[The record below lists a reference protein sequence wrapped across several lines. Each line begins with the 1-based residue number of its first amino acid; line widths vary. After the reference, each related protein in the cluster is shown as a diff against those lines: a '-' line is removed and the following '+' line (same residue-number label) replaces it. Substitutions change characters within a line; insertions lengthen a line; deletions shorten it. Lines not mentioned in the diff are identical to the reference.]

1 MEQRFRAVR
10 ALDLALALLENADS
24 LLGDATVLLEAG
36 RPPRAIAL
44 SLIAAEEL
52 GKIYLCLEAI
62 SGVGEIPGATSRE
75 WRDHRD
81 KLVTARALDLA
92 FFDDPTGFDIDAASA
107 EVELQLQMKMS
118 TLYLDHRDGVI
129 LRPSEVAGDPGAL
142 IARGQ
147 TKSVLLHSILDRVTP
162 EVLAA
167 MREHGEAMSQITQAL
182 IDENDPAGTA
192 RRLRS
197 IRRPQPSTTRMPLR
211 LALANALGSAP
222 TPPAEA

>member
-1 MEQRFRAVR
+1 VEQHFRAVH
-10 ALDLALALLENADS
+10 ALDLAPALLENSDS
-24 LLGDATVLLEAG
+24 LLGDAMVLREAG

-62 SGVGEIPGATSRE
+62 SGVGEIPGSTSRE

-81 KLVTARALDLA
+81 KLATSRALDLA
-92 FFDDPTGFDIDAASA
+92 FFDDPTGFDMDAARA
-107 EVELQLQMKMS
+107 EVERQSQMKMS
-118 TLYLDHRDGVI
+118 TLYVDHRDGVTQ
-129 LRPSEVAGDPGAL
+129 RPADVDADPYTL

-147 TKSVLLHSILDRVTP
+147 AKSVLLHSILDRITP

-167 MREHGEAMSQITQAL
+167 MREHRGAMSQITQAL
-182 IDENDPAGTA
+182 TDENDPAGTV
-192 RRLRS
+192 RRLRA
-197 IRRPQPSTTRMPLR
+197 IAATATLDDENALR
-211 LALANALGSAP
+211 LALASALESAP